1 MDVEVDVPNDF
12 ICPISRCLMSH
23 PTINDAGSTY
33 EYLSI
38 AEWFALGNRID
49 PISGIKIHNPT
60 LLIPNRSLKSQIEE
74 WKQKHAEHPE
84 VTTTR
89 RMQKADYRSAI
100 KLFQK
105 QNNIKPKHQK
115 GKDNGRGLGVG
126 KPSSKSGSSSVSSR
140 TERKGGVITTA
151 DCSYN
156 SMVSKK
162 DIVEFTIITLGDT
175 GVGKSCL
182 LHRYAKN
189 SFNTLMP
196 FTCGPELYFKR
207 LRVKGREVK
216 LTIWDTAGQEQFRS
230 ITRSYYTKAD
240 GVVLVYDI
248 TRRNTF
254 SNLLETKSGWL
265 SELED
270 HCGNKVEKV
279 VVGARADLSEF
290 KDVSIDDV
298 HRVAEKYSL
307 DVFETSAKTGLGV
320 DKAMERLVEK
330 LLERQM
336 KQEKSELGSR
346 KNNAHRKLKLLGPTS
361 RMNKGRKSSNN
372 NADMCCV

>member
-1 MDVEVDVPNDF
+1 MDVVVDVPNDF
-12 ICPISRCLMSH
+12 ICPISRCLMKH

-38 AEWFALGNRID
+38 AEWFALGHRTD
-49 PISGIKIHNPT
+49 PISGVKVHNPT
-60 LLIPNRSLKSQIEE
+60 LLIPNRSLKSQIED
-74 WKQKHAEHPE
+74 WRQKHAEHPE
-84 VTTTR
+84 VITTR

-100 KLFQK
+100 KLFQ
-105 QNNIKPKHQK
+105 QRNSINLKHQK
-115 GKDNGRGLGVG
+115 GKGNNGGVSVG
-126 KPSSKSGSSSVSSR
+126 RPSSKSDSSSLSSR
-140 TERKGGVITTA
+140 MERKEVISTTCNTSGG
-151 DCSYN
+151 SE
-156 SMVSKK
+156 K
-162 DIVEFTIITLGDT
+162 DITEFTIITLGDC

-207 LRVKGREVK
+207 LRVKGKNVK

-240 GVVLVYDI
+240 GALLVYDI

-270 HCGNKVEKV
+270 HCGKKVEKV
-279 VVGARADLSEF
+279 IVGARADLSAF
-290 KDVSIDDV
+290 KDVSIEDV
-298 HRVAEKYSL
+298 HRVAEKHSL

-330 LLERQM
+330 LLEREM
-336 KQEKSELGSR
+336 KKKKSGLYDSR
-346 KNNAHRKLKLLGPTS
+346 GNNIHRSNSTKLKLFGS
-361 RMNKGRKSSNN
+361 SKGRKSNHS
-372 NADMCCV
+372 NADLCCV